1 MKKDNRKKLST
12 LFNPLKNIHLLAFLL
27 FVIWMVFFDAHKLST
42 QLNSSNK
49 LSTLELE
56 KVKLLDKIEKTNQE
70 LEGLKVNKEKF
81 AREQYYMKKDDE
93 DVFII
98 DITK

>member
-1 MKKDNRKKLST
+1 MKRNFPNSIITRL
-12 LFNPLKNIHLLAFLL
+12 NPLRNIYLLAFLL
-27 FVIWMVFFDAHKLST
+27 FAMWMLFFDANKIQS

-49 LSTLELE
+49 LAKLEEEKNELLE
-56 KVKLLDKIEKTNQE
+56 KISNTETE
-70 LEGLKVNKEKF
+70 LAELKVNKEKF

-98 DITK
+98 ELNK